1 MGKDKLSMS
10 GVDSWR
16 KDEKKKLA
24 KKIKK
29 QRDERK
35 EARFDSD
42 PNAIKRE
49 IDKLRSLG
57 QTREA
62 QGTNSHLK
70 KKIDGVAVVDLEQQP
85 QFDVVKFGA
94 IVTVVDDDD
103 AEKVWRLVD
112 KEESDPNRRRIS
124 VQSPIGRSLLGKRVG
139 DYVEVVLPKGKM
151 GYEVL
156 HIRYGAGEP

>member
-1 MGKDKLSMS
+1 MSRYMTREGYNDIQAEIEHLWHVERPEIVDQVFEAASLGDRSENAAYIYGK
-10 GVDSWR
+10 
-16 KDEKKKLA
+16 
-24 KKIKK
+24 
-29 QRDERK
+29 Q
-35 EARFDSD
+35 
-42 PNAIKRE
+42 
-49 IDKLRSLG
+49 KLRQIDSRL
-57 QTREA
+57 RY
-62 QGTNSHLK
+62 LK
-70 KKIDGVAVVDLEQQP
+70 KKIDGVAVVDLAQQP